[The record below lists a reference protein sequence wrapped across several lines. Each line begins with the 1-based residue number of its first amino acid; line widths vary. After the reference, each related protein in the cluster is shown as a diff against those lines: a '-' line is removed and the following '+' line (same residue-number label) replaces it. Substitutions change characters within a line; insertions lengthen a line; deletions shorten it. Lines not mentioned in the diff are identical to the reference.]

1 MTLLKKNYI
10 QNYQILFWQNE
21 ISAIKK
27 YSREQAI
34 DELIKSLKLN
44 EKINAISLFMKQLR
58 D

>member
-1 MTLLKKNYI
+1 MTLRKKNYI

-44 EKINAISLFMKQLR
+44 EKINAINLFMK
-58 D
+58 